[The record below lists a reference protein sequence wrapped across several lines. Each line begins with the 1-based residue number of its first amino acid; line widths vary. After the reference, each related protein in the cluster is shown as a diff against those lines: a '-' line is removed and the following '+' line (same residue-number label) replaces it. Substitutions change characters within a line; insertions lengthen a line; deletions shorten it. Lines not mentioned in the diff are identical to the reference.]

1 MADNDTMV
9 TENNEAYTDTVVTHY
24 EVVFPSQVNQY
35 GTLFGGIALQ
45 WMDQVAWISATRF
58 ARKTMV
64 TIASDRI
71 EFKKPVY
78 QGDLVQLCA
87 RVTKVGRTS
96 VTVDVELHAEA
107 ALTGERHL
115 ATHGQFV
122 MVALNEQGQPCPVEG

>member
-1 MADNDTMV
+1 MV
-9 TENNEAYTDTVVTHY
+9 ESSKKDTVYPQTEVTHY

-45 WMDQVAWISATRF
+45 WMDQVAWICSTRY

-64 TIASDRI
+64 TIASDRVV
-71 EFKKPVY
+71 FKKPVY

-87 RVTKVGRTS
+87 RVVQIGQTS
-96 VTVDVELHAEA
+96 VTVDVELIAEA

-122 MVALNEQGQPCPVEG
+122 MVALDDQGQPCPVES